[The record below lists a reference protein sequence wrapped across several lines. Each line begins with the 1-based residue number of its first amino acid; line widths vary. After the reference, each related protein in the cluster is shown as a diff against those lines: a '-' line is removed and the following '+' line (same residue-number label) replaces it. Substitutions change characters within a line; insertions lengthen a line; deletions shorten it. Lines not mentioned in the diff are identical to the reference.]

1 MLQQIQFIGDNRMAD
16 ETNNSVSQQENL
28 DDTSQYI
35 EAIKEMK
42 ANSVSKQAY
51 DKLREENKQLLDSL
65 INGKE
70 IEIPK
75 QREPVDIDK
84 IRSKLFDEDRPLSN
98 LEYVSNALKLRDA
111 LLERGERDPFLP
123 YGQNISPTDEDIT
136 KAERVATVMKEC
148 IEYAD
153 GDSELFTN
161 ELMRRT
167 NDAMPAKSAEIAR
180 RQSRKGR

>member
-1 MLQQIQFIGDNRMAD
+1 MAD
-16 ETNNSVSQQENL
+16 ETNNSVSQQENVEQ
-28 DDTSQYI
+28 DTNNYI
-35 EAIKEMK
+35 EAIKEIK

-51 DKLREENKQLLDSL
+51 DKLKEENKQLLDSL

-70 IEIPK
+70 IELPK
-75 QREPVDIDK
+75 QKEPVDVNK
-84 IRSKLFDEDRPLSN
+84 IRSKLFDEAKSLSN
-98 LEYVSNALKLRDA
+98 LEYVSTALKLRDG
-111 LLERGERDPFLP
+111 LLERGEPDPFLP
-123 YGQNISPTDEDIT
+123 YGQNISPTDEDIA

-148 IEYAD
+148 VEYAD

-180 RQSRKGR
+180 RNSKRKVK

>member
-1 MLQQIQFIGDNRMAD
+1 MTD
-16 ETNNSVSQQENL
+16 EINNSVSQQENVEQ
-28 DDTSQYI
+28 DTNNYI
-35 EAIKEMK
+35 EAIKEIK

-70 IEIPK
+70 IELPK
-75 QREPVDIDK
+75 QKEPVDIDK

-98 LEYVSNALKLRDA
+98 LEYVSNALKLRDE

-123 YGQNISPTDEDIT
+123 YGQNISPTDEDII
-136 KAERVATVMKEC
+136 KADKVATVMKEC
-148 IEYAD
+148 LEYAD

-180 RQSRKGR
+180 RNSKRKVK

>member
-1 MLQQIQFIGDNRMAD
+1 MAD
-16 ETNNSVSQQENL
+16 ETNNSVSQQENVEQ
-28 DDTSQYI
+28 DTNNYI
-35 EAIKEMK
+35 EAIKEIK

-51 DKLREENKQLLDSL
+51 DKLKEENKQLLDSL

-70 IEIPK
+70 IELPK
-75 QREPVDIDK
+75 QKEPVDIDK

-98 LEYVSNALKLRDA
+98 LEYVSNALKLRDE

-123 YGQNISPTDEDIT
+123 YGQNISPTDEDII
-136 KAERVATVMKEC
+136 KADRVATVMKEC
-148 IEYAD
+148 LEYAG

>member
-1 MLQQIQFIGDNRMAD
+1 MAD

-51 DKLREENKQLLDSL
+51 DKLKEENKQLLDSL

-70 IEIPK
+70 IELPK
-75 QREPVDIDK
+75 QKEPVDIDK

-98 LEYVSNALKLRDA
+98 LEYVSNALKLRDE

-123 YGQNISPTDEDIT
+123 YGQNISPTDEDII
-136 KAERVATVMKEC
+136 KADRLATVLKEC
-148 IEYAD
+148 VEYAD

-167 NDAMPAKSAEIAR
+167 KDAMPGKSAEIAR
-180 RQSRKGR
+180 RNSKRKVK

>member
-1 MLQQIQFIGDNRMAD
+1 MAD
-16 ETNNSVSQQENL
+16 ETNNSVSQQENVEQ
-28 DDTSQYI
+28 DTNNYI
-35 EAIKEMK
+35 EAIKEIK

-70 IEIPK
+70 IELPK
-75 QREPVDIDK
+75 QKEPVDIDK

-98 LEYVSNALKLRDA
+98 LEYVSNALKLRDE

-123 YGQNISPTDEDIT
+123 YGQNISPTDEDII
-136 KAERVATVMKEC
+136 KADRVATVMKEC

-180 RQSRKGR
+180 RQSKKGR

>member
-1 MLQQIQFIGDNRMAD
+1 MAD
-16 ETNNSVSQQENL
+16 ETNNSVSQQENVEQ
-28 DDTSQYI
+28 DTNNYI
-35 EAIKEMK
+35 EAIKEIK

-70 IEIPK
+70 IELPK
-75 QREPVDIDK
+75 QKEPVDIDK

-98 LEYVSNALKLRDA
+98 LEYVSNALKLRDE

-148 IEYAD
+148 LEYAD

-161 ELMRRT
+161 DLMRRT

>member
-1 MLQQIQFIGDNRMAD
+1 MTD
-16 ETNNSVSQQENL
+16 ETSNSVSQQENVEQ
-28 DDTSQYI
+28 DTNNYI
-35 EAIKEMK
+35 EAIKEIK

-70 IEIPK
+70 IELPK
-75 QREPVDIDK
+75 QKEPVDIDK

-98 LEYVSNALKLRDA
+98 LEYVSNALKLRDE

-136 KAERVATVMKEC
+136 KADRVATVMKEC
-148 IEYAD
+148 LEYAD

>member
-1 MLQQIQFIGDNRMAD
+1 MAD
-16 ETNNSVSQQENL
+16 ETNNSVSQQENVEQ
-28 DDTSQYI
+28 DTNNYI
-35 EAIKEMK
+35 EAIKEIK

-70 IEIPK
+70 IELPK
-75 QREPVDIDK
+75 QKEPVDIDK

-98 LEYVSNALKLRDA
+98 LEYVSNALKLRDE

-148 IEYAD
+148 LEYAD

-180 RQSRKGR
+180 RNSKRKVK

>member
-1 MLQQIQFIGDNRMAD
+1 MTD
-16 ETNNSVSQQENL
+16 EIDNSVSQQENVEQ
-28 DDTSQYI
+28 DTNNYI
-35 EAIKEMK
+35 EAIKEIK

-70 IEIPK
+70 IELPK
-75 QREPVDIDK
+75 QKEPVDINK
-84 IRSKLFDEDRPLSN
+84 IRATLFDENRPLSN
-98 LEYVSNALKLRDA
+98 LEYVSNALKLRDE
-111 LLERGERDPFLP
+111 LLEKGERDPFLP

-148 IEYAD
+148 VEYAD

-180 RQSRKGR
+180 RKSRKGR

>member
-1 MLQQIQFIGDNRMAD
+1 MAD
-16 ETNNSVSQQENL
+16 ETNNSVSQQENVEQ
-28 DDTSQYI
+28 DTNNYI
-35 EAIKEMK
+35 EAIKEIK

-70 IEIPK
+70 IELPK
-75 QREPVDIDK
+75 QKEPVDIDK

-123 YGQNISPTDEDIT
+123 YGQNISPTDEDII
-136 KAERVATVMKEC
+136 KADRVATVMKEC

>member
-1 MLQQIQFIGDNRMAD
+1 MTD
-16 ETNNSVSQQENL
+16 ETNNSVSQQENVEQ
-28 DDTSQYI
+28 DTNNYI
-35 EAIKEMK
+35 EAIKEIK

-70 IEIPK
+70 IELPK
-75 QREPVDIDK
+75 QKEPVDIDK

-98 LEYVSNALKLRDA
+98 LEYVSNALKLRDE

-136 KAERVATVMKEC
+136 KADRVATVMKEC
-148 IEYAD
+148 LEYAD

>member
-1 MLQQIQFIGDNRMAD
+1 MTD
-16 ETNNSVSQQENL
+16 ETNNSVSQQENVEQ
-28 DDTSQYI
+28 DTNNYI
-35 EAIKEMK
+35 EAIKEIK

-51 DKLREENKQLLDSL
+51 EKLKEENKQLLDSL

-70 IEIPK
+70 IELPK
-75 QREPVDIDK
+75 QKEPVDIDK

-98 LEYVSNALKLRDA
+98 LEYVSNALKLRDE

-123 YGQNISPTDEDIT
+123 YGQNISPTDEDII
-136 KAERVATVMKEC
+136 KADRVATVMKEC
-148 IEYAD
+148 VEYAD

-180 RQSRKGR
+180 RQSKKGR

>member
-1 MLQQIQFIGDNRMAD
+1 MTD
-16 ETNNSVSQQENL
+16 ETNNSVSQQENVEQ
-28 DDTSQYI
+28 DTNNYI
-35 EAIKEMK
+35 EAIKEIK

-70 IEIPK
+70 IELPK
-75 QREPVDIDK
+75 QKEPVDVNK
-84 IRSKLFDEDRPLSN
+84 IRSTLFDENRPLSN
-98 LEYVSNALKLRDA
+98 LEYVSNALKLRDE

-148 IEYAD
+148 LEYAD

-180 RQSRKGR
+180 RKSRKGR

>member
-1 MLQQIQFIGDNRMAD
+1 MAD
-16 ETNNSVSQQENL
+16 ETNNSVSQQENVEQ
-28 DDTSQYI
+28 DTNNYI
-35 EAIKEMK
+35 EAIKEIK

-70 IEIPK
+70 IELPK
-75 QREPVDIDK
+75 QKEPVDVNK
-84 IRSKLFDEDRPLSN
+84 IRASLFDENRPLSN
-98 LEYVSNALKLRDA
+98 LEYVSNALKLRDE

-136 KAERVATVMKEC
+136 KADRVATVMKEC
-148 IEYAD
+148 LEYAD

>member
-1 MLQQIQFIGDNRMAD
+1 MAD
-16 ETNNSVSQQENL
+16 EIDNSVSQQENVEQ
-28 DDTSQYI
+28 DTNNYI
-35 EAIKEMK
+35 EAIKEIK

-70 IEIPK
+70 IELPK
-75 QREPVDIDK
+75 QKEPVDIDK

-98 LEYVSNALKLRDA
+98 LEYVSNALKLRDE

-123 YGQNISPTDEDIT
+123 YGQNISPTDEDII
-136 KAERVATVMKEC
+136 KADKVATVMKEC
-148 IEYAD
+148 LEYAD

-180 RQSRKGR
+180 RQSKKGR

>member
-1 MLQQIQFIGDNRMAD
+1 MAD
-16 ETNNSVSQQENL
+16 ETNNSVSQQENVEQ
-28 DDTSQYI
+28 DTNNYI
-35 EAIKEMK
+35 EAIKEIK

-51 DKLREENKQLLDSL
+51 EKLKEENKQLLDSL

-70 IEIPK
+70 IELPK
-75 QREPVDIDK
+75 QKEPVDIDK

-98 LEYVSNALKLRDA
+98 LEYVSNALKLRDE

-123 YGQNISPTDEDIT
+123 YGQNISPTDEDII
-136 KAERVATVMKEC
+136 KADRVATVMKEC
-148 IEYAD
+148 LEYAD